1 MFEGLMDS
9 FQEERAEMTREI
21 NELRS
26 LLKQATGDVLY
37 LKERNDDL
45 QSMLKQSLQ
54 WEPRTLDNKL

>member
-1 MFEGLMDS
+1 MDS